1 MKKKT
6 KIIILVAIV
15 LMMILIPVG
24 IVASKGLEMH
34 FASDEEI
41 AQANKEETERALA
54 EKQKFAET
62 HPVQEYDEKVIK
74 EFNDATLDGKL
85 EESEDKDE
93 KRAEIIRR
101 YYPNELEQAL
111 KDVENDTDIGMVE
124 INSSPLKNYERNIY
138 DMFLKVLEKEKLTN
152 EESELLKEYV
162 EDNMYNIKKD
172 EDLKVRAEKILNK

>member
-1 MKKKT
+1 VKKKT

-15 LMMILIPVG
+15 LMMILVPVG

-34 FASDEEI
+34 FSSDEEI
-41 AQANKEETERALA
+41 AQANKKETERALA

-62 HPVQEYDEKVIK
+62 HPAQEYDEKMTTEFDVPNLDK
-74 EFNDATLDGKL
+74 ELQA
-85 EESEDKDE
+85 SEDKDE
-93 KRAEIIRR
+93 KRADIIRR

-111 KDVENDTDIGMVE
+111 KDVENDEDVGMVE

-138 DMFLKVLEKEKLTN
+138 DMFLKVLEKENITN
-152 EESELLKEYV
+152 EESELLKEYI

-172 EDLKVRAEKILNK
+172 EALRARAEKVLNK